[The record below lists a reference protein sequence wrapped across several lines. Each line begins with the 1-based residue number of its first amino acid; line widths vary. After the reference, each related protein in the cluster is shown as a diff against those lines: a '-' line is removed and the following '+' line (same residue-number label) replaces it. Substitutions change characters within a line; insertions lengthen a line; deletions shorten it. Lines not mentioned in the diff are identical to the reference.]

1 MLIKNA
7 KLYTFNAENNI
18 IERGYISMQNGR
30 ITALGDMSDCPESG
44 GDVIDARGAMCLP
57 GFVDAHAHVGM
68 WEDSLGF
75 EGDDGNEDTD
85 PSTPHMRAIDAV
97 NPLDR
102 CFDDALN
109 AGVTSLLTGP
119 GSANPIAGQIIAV
132 KTYGRRI
139 DDMVLRAPV
148 AMKFAL
154 GENPKTAYHAKNAAP
169 VTRMATAA
177 FIREQLYKAQAYME
191 QIERAESDPDM
202 DKPDHDIKCE
212 SLIPLLRGEIQA
224 HFHAHRADDILTALR
239 ISAEF
244 HIKPVIIHGTDG
256 ACIADILAAE
266 NIPVLCGPII
276 CDRSKPELRSLDIST
291 AAALCANGVKT
302 AIITDHPVTPVEY
315 LPLSAAVAVRGGL
328 DTYEAL
334 KAITIIPAEIAGI
347 SDRVGSIEL
356 GKDADITLFESDP
369 LSVMGLPKAVFVGGK
384 KIKGD

>member
-7 KLYTFNAENNI
+7 KIYTFNAENKI
-18 IERGYISMQNGR
+18 IECGYVSFQNGL
-30 ITALGDMSDCPESG
+30 IAALGDMSGCPE
-44 GDVIDARGAMCLP
+44 GDDIVMDACGAMCLP

-102 CFDDALN
+102 CFADALN

-119 GSANPIAGQIIAV
+119 GSANPIAGQIIAM

-139 DDMVLRAPV
+139 DDMILRAP
-148 AMKFAL
+148 AAIKFAL

-177 FIREQLYKAQAYME
+177 FIREQLYKTRAYME
-191 QIERAESDPDM
+191 QLDRAESDPDM

-239 ISAEF
+239 ISSEF
-244 HIKPVIIHGTDG
+244 NIKPVIVHGTDG
-256 ACIADILAAE
+256 ARIADILATE
-266 NIPVLCGPII
+266 GVSVLCGPII
-276 CDRSKPELRSLDIST
+276 CDRSKPELHSLDIST
-291 AAALCANGVKT
+291 AAALCAAGVKT
-302 AIITDHPVTPVEY
+302 AIITDHPVTPIEY
-315 LPLSAAVAVRGGL
+315 LPLSAALAVRGGS

-334 KAITIIPAEIAGI
+334 KAITAVPAQIAGI
-347 SDRVGSIEL
+347 FGRVGSIEP
-356 GKDADITLFESDP
+356 GKDADITLFDSDP
-369 LSVMGLPKAVFVGGK
+369 LSIAGMPKTVFVDGQK
-384 KIKGD
+384 VKGD